1 MDHPKRIKVEYFKL
15 QKKKKKDTVNLRIS
29 VIHLF

>member
-1 MDHPKRIKVEYFKL
+1 MDHPKCIKVEYFKL
-15 QKKKKKDTVNLRIS
+15 PKKKDTVNIRIS